1 MENINALL
9 RRAALSYYNGKPMM
23 SDTEFDKLA
32 ELCNFEEVGHSG
44 GKVKHCYQL
53 FSLQKIFENEISIKN
68 PFQTYKKP
76 VVVTPKL
83 DGAAVSLLYVEGK
96 LHRALT
102 RGDGKKGID
111 VTEHLKTQVPHTI
124 SFRVLGHLSPSVVQI
139 TGEIVAPKTIKN
151 SRNYAAGAL
160 NLKDTKEFEAR
171 ELLFIAH
178 GVQPYITETWTED
191 MNLLSDW
198 KFWTVVENE
207 WTQYPHDGYVF
218 RVDSN
223 QDFEN
228 FGYTAHHP
236 KGAYALKRIQ
246 KGVITTLID
255 VIWSVGKSGVV
266 APVAILKP
274 VEIDD
279 AIISRATLHNMAHI
293 EGLNLEIGC
302 EVEVIRSGEIIPR
315 IVRRV

>member
-23 SDTEFDKLA
+23 SDAEFDRLS

-44 GKVKHCYQL
+44 GKIKHYYQL
-53 FSLQKIFENEISIKN
+53 FSLQKVFENEISTNN

-111 VTEHLKTQVPHTI
+111 VTEHLKTRVPHSI
-124 SFRVLGHLSPSVVQI
+124 HPNSPSVVQI
-139 TGEIVAPKTIKN
+139 TGEVVAPKAIKN

-160 NLKDTKEFEAR
+160 NLKDTKEFETR
-171 ELLFIAH
+171 ELLFIVY
-178 GVQPYITETWTED
+178 GVQPYIKETWTQD
-191 MNLLSDW
+191 MNLLSGW
-198 KFWTVVENE
+198 KFWTVLENE

-223 QDFEN
+223 EDFEN

-236 KGAYALKRIQ
+236 KGAYALKRRQ
-246 KGVITTLID
+246 KGVKTTLVD

-279 AIISRATLHNMAHI
+279 AIISRATLHNTAFI
-293 EGLNLEIGC
+293 RDLNLEIGC

-315 IVRRV
+315 IVRRVD

>member
-1 MENINALL
+1 M
-9 RRAALSYYNGKPMM
+9 
-23 SDTEFDKLA
+23 
-32 ELCNFEEVGHSG
+32 
-44 GKVKHCYQL
+44 
-53 FSLQKIFENEISIKN
+53 
-68 PFQTYKKP
+68 
-76 VVVTPKL
+76 
-83 DGAAVSLLYVEGK
+83 SLLYVEGK

-111 VTEHLKTQVPHTI
+111 VTEHLKTRVPHSI
-124 SFRVLGHLSPSVVQI
+124 HPNSPSVVQI
-139 TGEIVAPKTIKN
+139 TGEVVAPKAIKN

-160 NLKDTKEFEAR
+160 NLKDTKEFETR
-171 ELLFIAH
+171 ELLFIVY
-178 GVQPYITETWTED
+178 GVQPYIKETWTQD
-191 MNLLSDW
+191 MNLLSGW

-223 QDFEN
+223 EDFEN

-236 KGAYALKRIQ
+236 KGAYALKRRQ
-246 KGVITTLID
+246 KGVKTILVD

-279 AIISRATLHNMAHI
+279 AIISRATLHNTAFI
-293 EGLNLEIGC
+293 RDLNLEIGC

-315 IVRRV
+315 IVRRVD

>member
-23 SDTEFDKLA
+23 SDAEFDRLA

-44 GKVKHCYQL
+44 GKIKHYYQL
-53 FSLQKIFENEISIKN
+53 FSLQKVFENEISTNN

-111 VTEHLKTQVPHTI
+111 VTEHLKTRVPHSI
-124 SFRVLGHLSPSVVQI
+124 HPNSPSVVQI
-139 TGEIVAPKTIKN
+139 TGEVVAPKAIKN

-160 NLKDTKEFEAR
+160 NLKDTKEFETR
-171 ELLFIAH
+171 ELLFIVY
-178 GVQPYITETWTED
+178 GVQPYIKETWTQD
-191 MNLLSDW
+191 MNLLSGW

-223 QDFEN
+223 EDFEN

-236 KGAYALKRIQ
+236 KGAYALKRRQ
-246 KGVITTLID
+246 KGVKTILVD

-279 AIISRATLHNMAHI
+279 AIISRATLHNTAFI
-293 EGLNLEIGC
+293 RDLNLEIGC

-315 IVRRV
+315 IVRRVD

>member
-23 SDTEFDKLA
+23 PDAEFDRLA

-44 GKVKHCYQL
+44 GKIKHYYQL
-53 FSLQKIFENEISIKN
+53 FSLQKVFENEISTNN

-111 VTEHLKTQVPHTI
+111 VTEHLKTRVPHSI
-124 SFRVLGHLSPSVVQI
+124 HPNSPSVVQI
-139 TGEIVAPKTIKN
+139 TGEVVAPKAIKN

-160 NLKDTKEFEAR
+160 NLKDTKEFETR
-171 ELLFIAH
+171 ELLFIVY
-178 GVQPYITETWTED
+178 GLQPYIKETWTQD
-191 MNLLSDW
+191 MELLSGW
-198 KFWTVVENE
+198 NFWTVVENE
-207 WTQYPHDGYVF
+207 WTQYPNDGYVF
-218 RVDSN
+218 RIDSN
-223 QDFEN
+223 KDFEN

-236 KGAYALKRIQ
+236 KGAYALKRRQ
-246 KGVITTLID
+246 KGVKTILVD

-293 EGLNLEIGC
+293 RGLNLEIGC

-315 IVRRV
+315 IVRRVD

>member
-9 RRAALSYYNGKPMM
+9 RRAALSYYNGIPMM
-23 SDTEFDKLA
+23 SDAEFDRLS

-44 GKVKHCYQL
+44 GKIKHYYQL
-53 FSLQKIFENEISIKN
+53 FSLQKVFENEISTNN

-111 VTEHLKTQVPHTI
+111 VTEHLKTRVPHSI
-124 SFRVLGHLSPSVVQI
+124 HPNSPSVVQI
-139 TGEIVAPKTIKN
+139 TGEVVAPKAIKN

-160 NLKDTKEFEAR
+160 NLKDTKEFETR
-171 ELLFIAH
+171 ELLFIVY
-178 GVQPYITETWTED
+178 GVQPYIKETWTQD
-191 MNLLSDW
+191 MNLLSGW

-223 QDFEN
+223 EDFEN

-236 KGAYALKRIQ
+236 KGAYALKRRQ
-246 KGVITTLID
+246 KGVKTILVD

-279 AIISRATLHNMAHI
+279 AIISRATLHNTAFI
-293 EGLNLEIGC
+293 RDLNLEIGC

-315 IVRRV
+315 IVRRVD

>member
-23 SDTEFDKLA
+23 SDEEFDRLS

-44 GKVKHCYQL
+44 GKVKHYYQM
-53 FSLQKIFENEISIKN
+53 FSLQKVFENEISTKN
-68 PFQTYKKP
+68 PFETYKKP

-96 LHRALT
+96 LHRGLT

-111 VTEHLKTQVPHTI
+111 VTEHLKTRVPLTI
-124 SFRVLGHLSPSVVQI
+124 HPNSPSVVQV
-139 TGEIVAPKTIKN
+139 TGEVVAPKAIKN

-160 NLKDTKEFEAR
+160 NLKDTKEFSNR

-178 GVQPYITETWTED
+178 GVQPYIRETWTKD
-191 MNLLSDW
+191 MNLLSGWD
-198 KFWTVVENE
+198 FWTVLENE
-207 WTQYPHDGYVF
+207 WTQYPNDGYVF
-218 RVDSN
+218 RIDSN
-223 QDFEN
+223 KDFEN
-228 FGYTAHHP
+228 FGYTSHHP
-236 KGAYALKRIQ
+236 KGAYALKRRQ
-246 KGVITTLID
+246 KGVITTLVD

-274 VEIDD
+274 IEIDD
-279 AIISRATLHNMAHI
+279 ARISRATLHNIAFI
-293 EGLNLEIGC
+293 NDLNLEIGC
-302 EVEVIRSGEIIPR
+302 QVEVIRSGEIIPR
-315 IVRRV
+315 IVRRVD

>member
-23 SDTEFDKLA
+23 PDAEFDRLA

-44 GKVKHCYQL
+44 GKIKHYYQL
-53 FSLQKIFENEISIKN
+53 FSLQKVFENEISTNN

-111 VTEHLKTQVPHTI
+111 VTEHLKTRVPHSI
-124 SFRVLGHLSPSVVQI
+124 HPNSPSVVQI
-139 TGEIVAPKTIKN
+139 TGEVVAPKAIKN

-160 NLKDTKEFEAR
+160 NLKDTKEFETR
-171 ELLFIAH
+171 ELLFIVY
-178 GVQPYITETWTED
+178 GLQPYIKETWTQD
-191 MNLLSDW
+191 MNLLSGW
-198 KFWTVVENE
+198 KFWTVLENE
-207 WTQYPHDGYVF
+207 WTQYPNDGYVF
-218 RVDSN
+218 RIDSN
-223 QDFEN
+223 EDFEN

-236 KGAYALKRIQ
+236 KGAYALKRRQ
-246 KGVITTLID
+246 KGVKTTLVD

-279 AIISRATLHNMAHI
+279 AIISRATLHNMRFI
-293 EGLNLEIGC
+293 DDLNLEIGC

-315 IVRRV
+315 IVRRVD

>member
-23 SDTEFDKLA
+23 SDAEFDRLS

-44 GKVKHCYQL
+44 GKIKHYYQL
-53 FSLQKIFENEISIKN
+53 FSLQKVFENEISTNN

-111 VTEHLKTQVPHTI
+111 VTEHLKTRVPHSI
-124 SFRVLGHLSPSVVQI
+124 HPNSPSVVQI
-139 TGEIVAPKTIKN
+139 TGEVVAPKAIKN

-160 NLKDTKEFEAR
+160 NLKDTKEFETR
-171 ELLFIAH
+171 ELLFIVY
-178 GVQPYITETWTED
+178 GVQPYIKETWTQD
-191 MNLLSDW
+191 MNLLSGW

-223 QDFEN
+223 EDFEN

-236 KGAYALKRIQ
+236 KGAYALKRRQ
-246 KGVITTLID
+246 KGVKTTLVD

-279 AIISRATLHNMAHI
+279 AIISRATLHNTAFI
-293 EGLNLEIGC
+293 RDLNLEIGC

-315 IVRRV
+315 IVRRVD

>member
-23 SDTEFDKLA
+23 PDAEFDRLA

-44 GKVKHCYQL
+44 GKIKHYYQL
-53 FSLQKIFENEISIKN
+53 FSLQKVFENEISTNN

-111 VTEHLKTQVPHTI
+111 VTEHLKTRVPHTI
-124 SFRVLGHLSPSVVQI
+124 HPNSPSVVQI
-139 TGEIVAPKTIKN
+139 TGEVVAPKAIKN

-160 NLKDTKEFEAR
+160 NLKDTKEFETR
-171 ELLFIAH
+171 ELLFIVY
-178 GVQPYITETWTED
+178 GLQPYIKETWTQD
-191 MNLLSDW
+191 MDLLSGW
-198 KFWTVVENE
+198 NFWTVVENE
-207 WTQYPHDGYVF
+207 WTQYPNDGYVF
-218 RVDSN
+218 RIDSN
-223 QDFEN
+223 KDFEN

-236 KGAYALKRIQ
+236 KGAYALKRRQ
-246 KGVITTLID
+246 KGVKTILVD

-293 EGLNLEIGC
+293 RGLNLEIGC

-315 IVRRV
+315 IVRRVD

>member
-23 SDTEFDKLA
+23 SDVEFDRLA

-44 GKVKHCYQL
+44 GKVKHYYQM
-53 FSLQKIFENEISIKN
+53 FSLQKVFENEIGTKN
-68 PFQTYKKP
+68 PLQAYKNP

-111 VTEHLKTQVPHTI
+111 VTEHLKTRVPHSI
-124 SFRVLGHLSPSVVQI
+124 HPNSPSVVQI
-139 TGEIVAPKTIKN
+139 TGEVVAPKAIKN

-160 NLKDTKEFEAR
+160 NLKDSKEFSTR
-171 ELLFIAH
+171 EVLFIAY
-178 GVQPYITETWTED
+178 GLQPYIRETWTQD
-191 MNLLSDW
+191 MNLLSGWD
-198 KFWTVVENE
+198 FWTVVDNE

-223 QDFEN
+223 KDFQN

-236 KGAYALKRIQ
+236 KGTYALKRIQ
-246 KGVITTLID
+246 KGVKTILVDI
-255 VIWSVGKSGVV
+255 IWNVGKSGVV

-293 EGLNLEIGC
+293 KGLNLEIGC

-315 IVRRV
+315 IVRRVD

>member
-1 MENINALL
+1 MENVKALL
-9 RRAALSYYNGKPMM
+9 RQAALAYYNGKPFM
-23 SDTEFDKLA
+23 SDEEFDRLS

-44 GKVKHCYQL
+44 GKIKHYYQL
-53 FSLQKIFENEISIKN
+53 FSLQKVFENEISTNN

-111 VTEHLKTQVPHTI
+111 VTEHLKTRVPHSI
-124 SFRVLGHLSPSVVQI
+124 HPNSPSVVQI
-139 TGEIVAPKTIKN
+139 TGEVVAPKAIKN

-160 NLKDTKEFEAR
+160 NLKDTEEFKTR
-171 ELLFIAH
+171 ELLFIVY
-178 GVQPYITETWTED
+178 GIQPYIKDTWTQD
-191 MNLLSDW
+191 MNLLSGW

-223 QDFEN
+223 EDFEN

-236 KGAYALKRIQ
+236 KGAYALKRRQ
-246 KGVITTLID
+246 KGVKTILVD

-279 AIISRATLHNMAHI
+279 AIISRATLHNTKFI
-293 EGLNLEIGC
+293 EDLNLEIGC

-315 IVRRV
+315 IVRRVD

>member
-23 SDTEFDKLA
+23 PDAEFDRLA

-44 GKVKHCYQL
+44 GKIKHYYQL
-53 FSLQKIFENEISIKN
+53 FSLQKVFENEISTNN

-102 RGDGKKGID
+102 RGNGKKGID
-111 VTEHLKTQVPHTI
+111 VTEHLKTRVPHTI
-124 SFRVLGHLSPSVVQI
+124 HPNSPSVVQI
-139 TGEIVAPKTIKN
+139 TGEVVAPKAIKN

-160 NLKDTKEFEAR
+160 NLKDTKEFETR
-171 ELLFIAH
+171 ELLFIAYGLH
-178 GVQPYITETWTED
+178 PYIKETWTQD
-191 MNLLSDW
+191 MNLLSGW
-198 KFWTVVENE
+198 NFWTVVENE
-207 WTQYPHDGYVF
+207 WTQYPNDGYVF
-218 RVDSN
+218 RIDSN
-223 QDFEN
+223 KDFEN
-228 FGYTAHHP
+228 LGYTAHHP
-236 KGAYALKRIQ
+236 KGAYALKRRQ
-246 KGVITTLID
+246 KGVKTILID

-279 AIISRATLHNMAHI
+279 AMISRATLHNMAHI
-293 EGLNLEIGC
+293 KGLNLEIGC

-315 IVRRV
+315 IVRRVD

>member
-23 SDTEFDKLA
+23 SDAEFDRLA

-44 GKVKHCYQL
+44 GKVKHHYQL
-53 FSLQKIFENEISIKN
+53 FSLQKVFENEINTNN

-111 VTEHLKTQVPHTI
+111 VTEHLKTRVPHSI
-124 SFRVLGHLSPSVVQI
+124 HPNSPSVVQI
-139 TGEIVAPKTIKN
+139 TGEVVAPKAIKN

-160 NLKDTKEFEAR
+160 NLKDTKEFETR
-171 ELLFIAH
+171 ELLFIVY
-178 GVQPYITETWTED
+178 GVQPYIKETWTQD
-191 MNLLSDW
+191 MNLLSGW

-223 QDFEN
+223 EDFEN

-236 KGAYALKRIQ
+236 KGAYALKRRQ
-246 KGVITTLID
+246 KGVKTILVD

-279 AIISRATLHNMAHI
+279 AIISRATLHNTAFI
-293 EGLNLEIGC
+293 RDLNLEIGC

-315 IVRRV
+315 IVRRVD